1 METEKQTEG
10 QEIVTALAKE
20 NVTEALLAR
29 FKANYLPLK
38 IKDINDKVGY
48 EAVKLARKECKDTRV
63 ATVKICKK
71 GREDAIKIQKAWIA
85 KENEITSQIKPVED
99 HLSQQEDWFD
109 TETAKAKLLVLRTQ
123 QLPLRKT
130 ELVKVG
136 ATVPPDEQILG
147 MDDMSFLNYLNNE
160 RTRILNEKEAA
171 LNAKAKEQEAVKL
184 NADKGLD
191 SVGMPYVIQGGSPLP
206 NGSVMT
212 VSQQNKAGQWET
224 QRVVVDK
231 QMTDK
236 EALTIFAER
245 IYQMEF
251 PQLKGEIA
259 QKIVTDSKKILFNL
273 AVDIVNKAETIN
285 S

>member
-1 METEKQTEG
+1 
-10 QEIVTALAKE
+10 
-20 NVTEALLAR
+20 LAR

-38 IKDINDKVGY
+38 IKDLNDKVGY